1 MSNPAQV
8 LANRQKGKCMG
19 ALAVIGIIYII
30 YKLISEACEKPW
42 ENVNYTSAQY
52 QKDFDKVVVG
62 DMTFKQLEKNV
73 HAGKYS
79 K

>member
-1 MSNPAQV
+1 
-8 LANRQKGKCMG
+8 MG

-42 ENVNYTSAQY
+42 ENVNYGSKEY
-52 QKDFDKVVVG
+52 QKDFDKVVTKE
-62 DMTFKQLEKNV
+62 MTMKQFEKNV